1 VSPRIIGGAGKG
13 RRLKAPAGAATRP
26 TGARVRQT
34 LFDIL
39 AAAIPGGSFLDAFA
53 GGGGVG
59 LEALSRGAGRVVLV
73 DSSRAAVEAVRANLA
88 LVPDARRAEVIQKDA
103 RVALAALFARGTRF
117 DVVYLDPPY
126 ASDLYEP
133 LLPLAEAVLA
143 EDGVIVAEHFHKRA
157 LPERM
162 GSLVNTRSVRV
173 GDHRLTFY
181 RRKAEEP
188 D

>member
-1 VSPRIIGGAGKG
+1 LSPRIIGGSGKG
-13 RRLKAPAGAATRP
+13 RRLKAPAGDATRP

-39 AAAIPGGSFLDAFA
+39 AAAIPESRFLDAFA

-59 LEALSRGAGRVVLV
+59 LEALSRGARRVVLI
-73 DSSRAAVEAVRANLA
+73 DENRSAITAVRANLA
-88 LVPDARRAEVIQKDA
+88 LLAEGARAEVLQKDA
-103 RVALAALFARGTRF
+103 RTALAGLRDRGERF

-126 ASDLYEP
+126 GSDLYEP

-143 EDGVIVAEHFHKRA
+143 DDGVIVAEHFHKRA

-162 GSLVNTRSVRV
+162 GRLVNARSVRI

-181 RRKAEEP
+181 RVG
-188 D
+188 

>member
-1 VSPRIIGGAGKG
+1 MRIIGGSGKG
-13 RRLKAPAGAATRP
+13 RRLKSPPGDATRP

-39 AAAIPGGSFLDAFA
+39 SAAIPDGRFLDAFA

-59 LEALSRGAGRVVLV
+59 LEALSRGARRVVFV
-73 DSSRAAVEAVRANLA
+73 DQSRAAVDAVRANLERMA
-88 LVPDARRAEVIQKDA
+88 LPGGEVLRQDARAA
-103 RVALAALFARGTRF
+103 MAALRDRGERF

-126 ASDLYEP
+126 DSDLYEP

-143 EDGVIVAEHFHKRA
+143 DGGVIVAEHFHKRA
-157 LPERM
+157 LPETM
-162 GSLVNTRSVRV
+162 GRLVSARSVRV

-181 RRKAEEP
+181 RREES